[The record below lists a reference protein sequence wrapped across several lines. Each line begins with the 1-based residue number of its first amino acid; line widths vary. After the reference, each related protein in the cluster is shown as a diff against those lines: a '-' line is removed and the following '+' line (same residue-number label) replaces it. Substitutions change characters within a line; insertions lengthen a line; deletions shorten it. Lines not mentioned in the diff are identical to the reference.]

1 MLDKTDHHH
10 TDEQLDVLNAATMTP
25 SNLMLNALAGCGKTS
40 TLEAIE
46 RAVPKGPILYL
57 VFNKKNADEA
67 TERMLSTTTVRTFNS
82 LGHRI
87 WAQSQSKNLKL
98 NAKKSGDI
106 LREIISEVP
115 KRDATELWASYHSV
129 ISGVALA
136 KALGYV
142 PEGKYPNAKRL
153 IARNLFHK
161 MLEERPDDLTAD
173 LIDAVLGRSIKASYD
188 GLIDYNDQIYM
199 PALFGGTY
207 PKFPLVL
214 VDEYQDLSPV
224 NHALLERLV
233 KGRLIGVGDPYQNIY
248 GFRGASAGGMAEA
261 EAEYNC
267 TFLPLSISFRCPSAI
282 VNHVHWRVPHFRAL
296 NQGGSVETPK
306 QIHYRDISDDVTIIC
321 RNNAP
326 LFTLAMRFLGQGRS
340 VSVVGSEIGPRL
352 IGIMRKLGPEN
363 LNRAQ
368 TLSAIE
374 GWLEDRLDRE
384 SKNAEDLAE
393 CMRVFAN
400 HGDSLGTSIIYAEHL
415 FKQSGSIRLL
425 TGHKA
430 KGLEFDDVIHLDP
443 HLLGSSEQDQNLSY
457 VISTRSRDRL
467 TEIRSDAIQW

>member
-1 MLDKTDHHH
+1 MLDRPDHHH
-10 TDEQLDVLNAATMTP
+10 TDEQLDILNAATLTD

-46 RAVPKGPILYL
+46 RAVPKQPILYL

-67 TERMLSTTTVRTFNS
+67 TSRMLSTTTVRTFNS

-87 WAQSQSKNLKL
+87 WAQSQSKNLRL

-106 LREIISEVP
+106 LRELIAESP
-115 KRDATELWASYHSV
+115 RSAHTELWASYHAT

-136 KALGYV
+136 KALGYI
-142 PEGKYPNAKRL
+142 PEGKYSNAKRL
-153 IARNLFHK
+153 ITRGLFHAS
-161 MLEERPDDLTAD
+161 LEERPDDLTAD
-173 LIDAVLGRSIKASYD
+173 LIDAVLTRSIKLAYE
-188 GLIDYNDQIYM
+188 GLIDYNDQLYM

-207 PKFPLVL
+207 PRFPLVL
-214 VDEYQDLSPV
+214 VDEYQDLAPI

-248 GFRGASAGGMAEA
+248 GFRGAEASGMKHAEA
-261 EAEYNC
+261 KYNC
-267 TFLPLSISFRCPSAI
+267 QALPLSISFRCPSAI
-282 VNHVHWRVPHFRAL
+282 VSHVHWRVPHFRAL
-296 NQGGSVETPK
+296 NQGGSVHVQNQLAVDAFHDNVTV
-306 QIHYRDISDDVTIIC
+306 IS

-326 LFTLAMRFLGQGRS
+326 LFSIAFRLLGSGRS
-340 VSVVGSEIGPRL
+340 VSVVGSDIGPKL
-352 IGIMRKLGPEN
+352 VGIMRKLGPES
-363 LNRAQ
+363 LTKTQ

-374 GWLEDRLDRE
+374 GWLEDRLANE
-384 SKNAEDLAE
+384 STTANDLAE

-400 HGDSLGTSIIYAEHL
+400 HGDSLGTSIVYAEHL

-443 HLLGSSEQDQNLSY
+443 HLLGSSEQDANLSY

-467 TEIRSDAIQW
+467 TEIRSDAIRW